1 MYMIC
6 RSCWIT
12 VLVLPTHA
20 LGEAILQT
28 SKIHNLFIQYPNNTS
43 KYCKKLIVMVL
54 GKLPYWSGADLLLI
68 VLLTLVGQGLKV
80 RVVTCVWDSN
90 LSTFSSHG
98 IDEGKQV
105 TTRTFTTALHQ
116 TQLIQV
122 KLLNS
127 LLWPNGSTHPHHKAT
142 LIHLQSHASINPLCC
157 HHAEN
162 EWWTDF
168 ICLFNLD
175 CWVFHLSINYF

>member
-1 MYMIC
+1 MIC

-80 RVVTCVWDSN
+80 RVVTCV
-90 LSTFSSHG
+90 
-98 IDEGKQV
+98 
-105 TTRTFTTALHQ
+105 
-116 TQLIQV
+116 
-122 KLLNS
+122 
-127 LLWPNGSTHPHHKAT
+127 
-142 LIHLQSHASINPLCC
+142 
-157 HHAEN
+157 
-162 EWWTDF
+162 
-168 ICLFNLD
+168 
-175 CWVFHLSINYF
+175 